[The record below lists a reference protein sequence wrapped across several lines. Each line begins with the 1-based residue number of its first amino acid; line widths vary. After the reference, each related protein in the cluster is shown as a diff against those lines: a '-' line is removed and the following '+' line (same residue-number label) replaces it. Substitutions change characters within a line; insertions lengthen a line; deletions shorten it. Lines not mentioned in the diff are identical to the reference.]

1 MIMPKM
7 GESIM
12 EATVLNWLKNEGDV
26 VSADESILEVAT
38 DKIDTEVPASQNGIL
53 KKILVQKGEIAVIGN
68 PICILEI
75 AEGAEN
81 DIEIPKSKIA
91 VSEPKIRTISTLPQ
105 TVKST
110 QILQN
115 QEFNKKNFIS
125 PLVKTMAIQEGIGS
139 EELEVIFGTGL
150 DQRITK
156 RDIESYLASGRKPQ
170 VIQVAKLVKGYPV
183 NIEAEDEIIPMD
195 RMRSM
200 IAQRMNESQVISAHV
215 TSFVDCDMTD
225 IVHWRAEIKNDFF
238 NTYNEPITF
247 TPILFLAVAKALV
260 HYPMM
265 NIQVDGTN
273 IVKKG
278 NINIGMAVALQNG
291 NLIVPVIHNANKL
304 DLVGMTQAINDL
316 TRRARENKLKPAD
329 LEGGTYT
336 ISNIGSFGNIMGTPI
351 LVQPQVGILAF
362 GAIQKLPTVISTAEG
377 DSIGIRHRMFI
388 SHSYDHRV
396 VDGALGGMFVKKV
409 ADYLESFTNWVQY

>member
-53 KKILVQKGEIAVIGN
+53 KKILVQKGEIAVIGI

-75 AEGAEN
+75 TEVGDN
-81 DIEIPKSKIA
+81 VSIPSKNILA
-91 VSEPKIRTISTLPQ
+91 VAEPKARTTPILPPTLKKLQ
-105 TVKST
+105 TVQS
-110 QILQN
+110 
-115 QEFNKKNFIS
+115 QEYSNRIFIS
-125 PLVKTMAIQEGIGS
+125 PLVKTMAVQEGIGQ
-139 EELEVIFGTGL
+139 EELEVILGTGIDL
-150 DQRITK
+150 RITK
-156 RDIESYLASGRKPQ
+156 RDIENYLATGRKPQ

-195 RMRSM
+195 RMRNM
-200 IAQRMNESQVISAHV
+200 IAQRMKESQAISAHV
-215 TSFVDCDMTD
+215 TSYVDCDMTD
-225 IVHWRAEIKNDFF
+225 VVHWRAEIKNDFF
-238 NTYNEPITF
+238 NAYNEPITF

-265 NIQVDGTN
+265 NIQVDGSN

-291 NLIVPVIHNANKL
+291 NLIVPVIQQANKL
-304 DLVGMTQAINDL
+304 NLVEMTQAINDL

-362 GAIQKLPTVISTAEG
+362 GAIQKLPTVISTTEG
-377 DSIGIRHRMFI
+377 DSIGIRQRMFI

-409 ADYLESFTNWVQY
+409 ADYLESFTTWVNY